1 MVATFVD
8 PMRTDKSPGP
18 STLFRMAMRIINDKL
33 HAQVAKAHRP
43 EQVQID
49 AVERGVGKLAFG
61 GCAVQEMTAQSA
73 LTDFTMGQRFS
84 GLAWSINPYVGCLH
98 RCTYCFV
105 PNTLH
110 VERRRWGTYVIVK
123 QNFPAVLR
131 KELEEKQELTVFIST
146 STDPYQPIEAER
158 RITRSCL
165 RLLARKD
172 WPVDILTRSPL
183 VLRDVDIL
191 KRFSRLRVGLSIP
204 TLDEDARRAIEP
216 NAPPIAKRLETLRVL
231 ADAGFTTYA
240 NYTPAYPLSG
250 GYTADDVASAFKKA
264 GAHWVNTSQWKFQS
278 TYLAGM
284 FDTLK
289 RTEWAG
295 LSKFVGNNARQG
307 ALRRDLDRAFEHA
320 GMSLRTGFFN
330 EPMSPMRRHRVR
342 FADVTSFQEP
352 AVAANGPC
360 S

>member
-1 MVATFVD
+1 
-8 PMRTDKSPGP
+8 
-18 STLFRMAMRIINDKL
+18 MAMRIINDRL
-33 HAQVAKAHRP
+33 HSQVAKGHRP

-49 AVERGVGKLAFG
+49 AIQRGVGKLAFG
-61 GCAVQEMTAQSA
+61 GCTVQEMTAQSA
-73 LTDFTMGQRFS
+73 LTDFTMGDMHT

-110 VERRRWGTYVIVK
+110 VERKRWGTYVIVK
-123 QNFPAVLR
+123 HNLPSILR
-131 KELEEKQELTVFIST
+131 RELEEKPELTVFIST

-183 VLRDVDIL
+183 VLRDMDVL
-191 KRFSRLRVGLSIP
+191 KRFSRLRVGLSVP
-204 TLDEDARRAIEP
+204 TLDEEARRVIEP
-216 NAPPIAKRLETLRVL
+216 NAPPIAKRLEALRTL
-231 ADAGFTTYA
+231 ADEGFTTYA

-250 GYTADDVASAFKKA
+250 GYTADDVASTFKKA
-264 GAHWVNTSQWKFQS
+264 GAKWVNTSQWKFQA

-284 FDTLK
+284 FDALK

-295 LSKFVGNNARQG
+295 LSKFVGNNTRQG
-307 ALRRDLDRAFEHA
+307 SLRRDLDRAFDKV
-320 GMSLRTGFFN
+320 GLSLRTGFFN
-330 EPMSPMRRHRVR
+330 EPMSPMDRDRVKVADLSR
-342 FADVTSFQEP
+342 FGSSMVTADR
-352 AVAANGPC
+352 PC